1 MTQMFRPA
9 AMALAALAA
18 LLAAGVAR
26 AQQPDAPNATDGGGM
41 GAGGA
46 VAQMALAQDL
56 YQYGTARSDALA
68 VLAAARIAMSVQARD
83 VEREKET
90 KDIEGFEGTEEGSG
104 VDAPVTAR
112 DMLAEA
118 GRLAGENSALAGLVA
133 GTGDAGSRP
142 DPVGTANRTYSN
154 LHAGKTDV
162 FKVPFYGGRLAELA
176 IVGDG
181 DSNLDLV
188 VSDEDGNVI
197 CLDRSYSDKLYC
209 SFTPR
214 VDGAFFIG
222 VRNQG
227 RLENSY
233 YILTN

>member
-1 MTQMFRPA
+1 MTQMFTPA
-9 AMALAALAA
+9 VVALAALVVLLPAGAA
-18 LLAAGVAR
+18 P
-26 AQQPDAPNATDGGGM
+26 AQQQDGPNATDGGGK

-56 YQYGTARSDALA
+56 YQYGSSRNDALA
-68 VLAAARIAMSVQARD
+68 VLTAARIAMAVQAKD
-83 VEREKET
+83 VDREKET
-90 KDIEGFEGTEEGSG
+90 KDIEGFEGTEEGEG
-104 VDAPVTAR
+104 VDAPVTAEN
-112 DMLAEA
+112 MLAEA
-118 GRLAGENSALAGLVA
+118 GQLAGDDEALAGLVA
-133 GTGDAGSRP
+133 RAGDAASQN
-142 DPVGTANRTYSN
+142 DPAGTVFRTYSS

-162 FKVPFYGGRLAELA
+162 FKVPFYGDRLAELA

-188 VSDEDGNVI
+188 VSDEEGNVI

-214 VDGAFFIG
+214 VDGAFFVG

-227 RLENSY
+227 RLANSY